1 MTKKSPNQVIEV
13 RVSLQ
18 DKQSQQLD
26 AIIGAYQVDKVS
38 ESIDQMLSFEN
49 FYIGITLLEIA
60 TGKEILFGTPND
72 IGDIINGVRP
82 WALGFHQETD
92 RESSADPCPG
102 GSHRADSHP
111 LPADSRNRPVNRT
124 GVHERGAT
132 LGPGIRRQSVPSWV
146 SLGRPTVCARSLI
159 GAFTPTLKGH
169 NFSMLGIFSPFS
181 IAVMTL

>member
-26 AIIGAYQVDKVS
+26 AIIGAYQIDKVS

-72 IGDIINGVRP
+72 IGDIINDVREWWKANKDEFGP
-82 WALGFHQETD
+82 GLWAFIKRLIERAPLTPAQEAAIEQTATLYQET
-92 RESSADPCPG
+92 
-102 GSHRADSHP
+102 
-111 LPADSRNRPVNRT
+111 T
-124 GVHERGAT
+124 
-132 LGPGIRRQSVPSWV
+132 PGINPATGETWTSVGQMWAASFGV
-146 SLGRPTVCARSLI
+146 SIP
-159 GAFTPTLKGH
+159 
-169 NFSMLGIFSPFS
+169 
-181 IAVMTL
+181 

>member
-1 MTKKSPNQVIEV
+1 MSKKSPTQVIEV

-72 IGDIINGVRP
+72 IGDVINDVREWWKANKDEFGP
-82 WALGFHQETD
+82 GLWAFIKRLVERAPLTPAQEAAIEQT
-92 RESSADPCPG
+92 
-102 GSHRADSHP
+102 
-111 LPADSRNRPVNRT
+111 
-124 GVHERGAT
+124 AT
-132 LGPGIRRQSVPSWV
+132 LYQTTPGVNPATGEAWTSVAQLWAASFGV
-146 SLGRPTVCARSLI
+146 SIP
-159 GAFTPTLKGH
+159 
-169 NFSMLGIFSPFS
+169 
-181 IAVMTL
+181 